1 MAAAMARNSA
11 AAAVP
16 MRPPLTRERIVA
28 AALALIDRDGLEAF
42 SVRGLGASLGCEPMS
57 VYHYFPAKTHLL
69 DALVDDAL
77 ASILTDPRDA
87 DPFDR
92 LRALARSYRALAQRH
107 PKLFP
112 LIAAHR
118 LDTPAGVRFIEQTLR
133 LVHAAIPDDRLAAQ
147 YFRVLGYYLTGAALD
162 ETAGDANGTLAA
174 EGFDSPEWRESAF
187 ELGLDSL
194 LDAMRAASPAL
205 GIPATESHPA
215 PKPVIRPK
223 Q

>member
-1 MAAAMARNSA
+1 MARNSA
-11 AAAVP
+11 AAAPV
-16 MRPPLTRERIVA
+16 RPPLTRERIVA
-28 AALALIDRDGLEAF
+28 AALALIDRDGLGAF

-57 VYHYFPAKTHLL
+57 VYHYFPAKAHLQ

-77 ASILTDPRDA
+77 ASIPTDPWDA

-92 LRALARSYRALAQRH
+92 LRALARSYRALARRH
-107 PKLFP
+107 PKLYP

-118 LDTPAGVRFIEQTLR
+118 LDTPAGMRFTEQALR
-133 LVHAAIPDDRLAAQ
+133 LVHAAIPNDRLAAQ

-162 ETAGDANGTLAA
+162 ETAGDANGPLAA
-174 EGFDSPEWRESAF
+174 GRFEGPEWRERAF

-194 LDAMRAASPAL
+194 LDAMRAASPAI
-205 GIPATESHPA
+205 GIPATEPLPA

-223 Q
+223 R